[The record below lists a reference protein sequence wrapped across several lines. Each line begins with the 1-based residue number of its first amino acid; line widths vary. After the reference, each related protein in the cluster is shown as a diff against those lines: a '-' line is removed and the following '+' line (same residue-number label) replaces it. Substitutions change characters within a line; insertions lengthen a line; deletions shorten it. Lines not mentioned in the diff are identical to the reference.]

1 MATQFLDLAGLS
13 HYDSKIKAVS
23 AGGISIAGKVVTLS
37 AISGAVLGTFT
48 VPDTVYSLATETAD
62 GLMSKADF
70 AKLAGIA
77 AGATKVEESTTN
89 GNVKI
94 NGTEVVVYE
103 PATYTAHEDA
113 ALYKITVTETGAV
126 STATAVTKADIT
138 ALGIPAQDTTYG
150 LASATA
156 DGLMSKADFAKLEG
170 IAAGA
175 QANVIE
181 AVSVNGNAL
190 PINSKGVNIDLSG
203 YALKADFTS
212 VLSWKGTVATFTDL
226 PADAAVGDTYNIEAA
241 FDLDGQTY
249 PAGTNVA
256 RTGGDTP
263 TWDPLGDS
271 FSVTAVATADIDALF
286 A

>member
-37 AISGAVLGTFT
+37 AISGAVLGTIT

-138 ALGIPAQDTTYG
+138 ALGIPLT
-150 LASATA
+150 LRS
-156 DGLMSKADFAKLEG
+156 LM
-170 IAAGA
+170 
-175 QANVIE
+175 
-181 AVSVNGNAL
+181 AL
-190 PINSKGVNIDLSG
+190 RLVLRQTL
-203 YALKADFTS
+203 LK
-212 VLSWKGTVATFTDL
+212 
-226 PADAAVGDTYNIEAA
+226 P
-241 FDLDGQTY
+241 
-249 PAGTNVA
+249 
-256 RTGGDTP
+256 
-263 TWDPLGDS
+263 
-271 FSVTAVATADIDALF
+271 
-286 A
+286 

>member
-37 AISGAVLGTFT
+37 AISGAVLGTIT
-48 VPDTVYSLATETAD
+48 VPDTVYSLATE
-62 GLMSKADF
+62 
-70 AKLAGIA
+70 
-77 AGATKVEESTTN
+77 
-89 GNVKI
+89 
-94 NGTEVVVYE
+94 
-103 PATYTAHEDA
+103 
-113 ALYKITVTETGAV
+113 
-126 STATAVTKADIT
+126 
-138 ALGIPAQDTTYG
+138 
-150 LASATA
+150 TA

-181 AVSVNGNAL
+181 AVSVNGSAL

-212 VLSWKGTVATFTDL
+212 VLSWKGTVATFADL
-226 PADAAVGDTYNIEAA
+226 PTDAAVGDTYNVGAA

-256 RTGGDTP
+256 RTSGDMP
-263 TWDPLGDS
+263 TWDPLGGS
-271 FSVTAVATADIDALF
+271 FSVTAVATDDIDALF

>member
-23 AGGISIAGKVVTLS
+23 AGSISIAGKIVTLS

-48 VPDTVYSLATETAD
+48 VPDTVYSLATE
-62 GLMSKADF
+62 
-70 AKLAGIA
+70 
-77 AGATKVEESTTN
+77 
-89 GNVKI
+89 
-94 NGTEVVVYE
+94 
-103 PATYTAHEDA
+103 
-113 ALYKITVTETGAV
+113 
-126 STATAVTKADIT
+126 
-138 ALGIPAQDTTYG
+138 
-150 LASATA
+150 TA

-256 RTGGDTP
+256 RTSGDTP
-263 TWDPLGDS
+263 TWDPLGGS

>member
-113 ALYKITVTETGAV
+113 ALYKITVTETGRF
-126 STATAVTKADIT
+126 DR
-138 ALGIPAQDTTYG
+138 YG
-150 LASATA
+150 CHESRHYRSRHP
-156 DGLMSKADFAKLEG
+156 GSG
-170 IAAGA
+170 H
-175 QANVIE
+175 
-181 AVSVNGNAL
+181 
-190 PINSKGVNIDLSG
+190 DLRPCFC
-203 YALKADFTS
+203 YC
-212 VLSWKGTVATFTDL
+212 
-226 PADAAVGDTYNIEAA
+226 
-241 FDLDGQTY
+241 
-249 PAGTNVA
+249 
-256 RTGGDTP
+256 
-263 TWDPLGDS
+263 
-271 FSVTAVATADIDALF
+271 
-286 A
+286 

>member
-37 AISGAVLGTFT
+37 AISGAVLGTIT

-156 DGLMSKADFAKLEG
+156 DGLMSKADFAKLDG
-170 IAAGA
+170 VAAGA

-181 AVSVNGNAL
+181 AVSVNGSAL

-212 VLSWKGTVATFTDL
+212 VLSWKGTVATFADL
-226 PADAAVGDTYNIEAA
+226 PADGDTYNVEAA
-241 FDLDGQTY
+241 FELDGQTY

-256 RTGGDTP
+256 RTSGDTP
-263 TWDPLGDS
+263 TWDPLGGS

>member
-1 MATQFLDLAGLS
+1 
-13 HYDSKIKAVS
+13 
-23 AGGISIAGKVVTLS
+23 
-37 AISGAVLGTFT
+37 
-48 VPDTVYSLATETAD
+48 
-62 GLMSKADF
+62 
-70 AKLAGIA
+70 
-77 AGATKVEESTTN
+77 
-89 GNVKI
+89 
-94 NGTEVVVYE
+94 
-103 PATYTAHEDA
+103 EDA

-181 AVSVNGNAL
+181 AVSVNGSAL

-212 VLSWKGTVATFTDL
+212 VLSWKGTVATFADL
-226 PADAAVGDTYNIEAA
+226 PTDAAVGDTYNVEAA

-256 RTGGDTP
+256 RTSGDMP
-263 TWDPLGDS
+263 TWDPLGGS
-271 FSVTAVATADIDALF
+271 FSVTAVASADIDALF

>member
-37 AISGAVLGTFT
+37 AISGAVLGTIT

-156 DGLMSKADFAKLEG
+156 DGLMSKADFAKLDG
-170 IAAGA
+170 VAAGA

-181 AVSVNGNAL
+181 AVSVNGSAL
-190 PINSKGVNIDLSG
+190 PINSKGVNIDL
-203 YALKADFTS
+203 
-212 VLSWKGTVATFTDL
+212 
-226 PADAAVGDTYNIEAA
+226 PADAAVGDTYNVEAA
-241 FDLDGQTY
+241 FELDGQTY

-256 RTGGDTP
+256 RTSGDTP
-263 TWDPLGDS
+263 TWDPLGGS
-271 FSVTAVATADIDALF
+271 FSGTAVATADIDALF

>member
-1 MATQFLDLAGLS
+1 MANQFLDLNGLS
-13 HYDSKIKAVS
+13 HYDSKLKAVA
-23 AGGISIAGKVVTLS
+23 AGGISIAGKEVTLS

-48 VPDTVYSLATETAD
+48 IPDTVYGLASETAD
-62 GLMSKADF
+62 GLMSKGDF
-70 AKLAGIA
+70 SKLSGIA

-94 NGTEVVVYE
+94 NGAEVVVYQ

-126 STATAVTKADIT
+126 STATAVTKSDIT
-138 ALGIPAQDTTYG
+138 ALGIPAQDTTYD

-156 DGLMSKADFAKLEG
+156 DGLMSKGDFAKLGG

-175 QANVIE
+175 QVNVLE
-181 AVSVNGNAL
+181 KVSVNGAAL
-190 PINSKGVNIDLSG
+190 PISSKGVNIDLSG

-212 VLSWKGTVATFTDL
+212 VLSWKGTVDTFAEL
-226 PADAAVGDTYNIEAA
+226 PTDAAVGDVYNVKAA
-241 FDLDGQTY
+241 FDLDEQTY

-256 RTGGDTP
+256 RTSGVSP
-263 TWDPLGDS
+263 TWDPLGGS
-271 FSVTAVATADIDALF
+271 FSVTAVSNADIDALF
-286 A
+286 S